1 MSTAP
6 ADNRTKDA
14 LTLIRERTSVNHF
27 DPSKTVSEAEIREI
41 ISDAVQAPS
50 SYNIQHW
57 RFVAVTDPEKK
68 KQLEELQKQ
77 LNQNGSQFV
86 LDLTELTL
94 VDLDVI
100 RFLGTCEA
108 SGIKLV
114 NCSPY
119 VREWMNQEGKM

>member
-1 MSTAP
+1 LRIEKHSQQGKTTI
-6 ADNRTKDA
+6 R
-14 LTLIRERTSVNHF
+14 LIGHF
-27 DPSKTVSEAEIREI
+27 QVEHI
-41 ISDAVQAPS
+41 
-50 SYNIQHW
+50 
-57 RFVAVTDPEKK
+57 
-68 KQLEELQKQ
+68 EELQKQ